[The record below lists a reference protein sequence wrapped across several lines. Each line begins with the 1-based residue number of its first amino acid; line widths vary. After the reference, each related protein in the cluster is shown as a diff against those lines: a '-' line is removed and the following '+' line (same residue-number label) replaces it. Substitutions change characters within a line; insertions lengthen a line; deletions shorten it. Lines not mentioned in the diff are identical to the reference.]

1 MNKEDKDKIIMI
13 FLNRYNI
20 NPSAGERMLD
30 DIQPVI
36 EQQLK
41 AARADELRNQI
52 EFFMSVPDA
61 GFTDLFIK
69 RIFENELESIEDWLV
84 QQENISLIKIQY
96 KDIIE
101 NALQEVIK
109 IETFLD
115 LPLNKYQMTKVV
127 DPKLYRN
134 RLFI

>member
-20 NPSAGERMLD
+20 NPSVGERMLD

-41 AARADELRNQI
+41 AARGDELRNQI

-69 RIFENELESIEDWLV
+69 RIFENRIKEL
-84 QQENISLIKIQY
+84 KC
-96 KDIIE
+96 K
-101 NALQEVIK
+101 
-109 IETFLD
+109 
-115 LPLNKYQMTKVV
+115 
-127 DPKLYRN
+127 
-134 RLFI
+134 